1 MSETILQVN
10 KYKKNHKA
18 GRKGL
23 FGEKEYVKSVDG
35 VSFTLHRGETLAIVG
50 ESGCGKS
57 TTVKSLIRVTEPT
70 SGEVILKG
78 QDFLKLKA
86 EELKKARR
94 NIKMIF
100 QDPYASLDPRMTVGR
115 AVGEPLR
122 LFTKLS
128 SREIDREVA
137 ELLERVGLKADMA
150 NRYPFEFSGGQRQRI
165 SIARALAL
173 KPRLIVADESVA
185 ALDVSIRAQIANLL
199 MRLQGELGLSY
210 LFISHDMGVVE
221 RISHRV
227 AVMRAGRI
235 VETGS
240 RRDVFERPRHEYTK
254 RLLAAVPVADPSR
267 RNEKRDAGAHEVV
280 TPLRPVGSRPNV
292 PPMVEVEPGHWVS
305 PAA

>member
-1 MSETILQVN
+1 MSNEPTPLLEVKNLTKHFPAAHGQKVHAVN
-10 KYKKNHKA
+10 
-18 GRKGL
+18 
-23 FGEKEYVKSVDG
+23 G
-35 VSFTLHRGETLAIVG
+35 VSFKLERGETLGIVG

-57 TTVKSLIRVTEPT
+57 SMGRTILKVHEPT
-70 SGEVILKG
+70 SGQIIFDGVDITGLSNRKM
-78 QDFLKLKA
+78 FPYR
-86 EELKKARR
+86 KKMQ
-94 NIKMIF
+94 MIF

-128 SREIDREVA
+128 AREIDREVS
-137 ELLERVGLKADMA
+137 ELLERVGLRADMA

-199 MRLQGELGLSY
+199 MRLQSELGLSF

-267 RNEKRDAGAHEVV
+267 RSQKRDAGAHEVV
-280 TPLRPVGSRPNV
+280 TPLRPVGTPSNV

-305 PAA
+305 PV